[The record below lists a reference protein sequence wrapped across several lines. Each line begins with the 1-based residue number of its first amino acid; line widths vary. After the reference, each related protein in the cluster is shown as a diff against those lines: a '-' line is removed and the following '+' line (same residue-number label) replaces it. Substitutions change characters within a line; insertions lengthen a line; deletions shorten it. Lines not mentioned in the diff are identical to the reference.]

1 MANQQG
7 PVEGG
12 LRLRLWR
19 PKVLDDLV
27 ADLEKRLN
35 KQRSGTLL
43 LIQIM
48 RISVSSTQASLKQIE
63 NLLSASEALLTKGN
77 R

>member
-1 MANQQG
+1 MANQKGSVQ
-7 PVEGG
+7 EG
-12 LRLRLWR
+12 LRLPLWR
-19 PKVLDDLV
+19 PKLLNDLV
-27 ADLEKRLN
+27 AELEKRLSQ
-35 KQRSGTLL
+35 QRSGTLL